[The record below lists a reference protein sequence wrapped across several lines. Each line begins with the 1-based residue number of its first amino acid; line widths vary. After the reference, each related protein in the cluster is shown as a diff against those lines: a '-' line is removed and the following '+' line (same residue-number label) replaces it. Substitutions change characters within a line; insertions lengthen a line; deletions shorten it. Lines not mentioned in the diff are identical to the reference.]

1 MVNEKNVQLI
11 DQNWQFMNESEDKWY
26 DAVVPGSIHLD
37 LFQNQLIPNPFK
49 RDNEKKLQW
58 IGEKNWTYR
67 CDFVPKKGILNKK
80 NQVIYFEGIDTYADI
95 FLNGNKIL
103 TSNNMF
109 HPWEAEIS
117 AFLKDGKNE
126 LEICFRSAIDEVS
139 DQMDQLNYQLPAD
152 NDQAGKTS
160 PFTRKA
166 PYHYGWDWGP
176 CFVTSGIWKQVYICG
191 WDSWYVKH
199 SSIVNTKVTPHLAQ
213 LAMELEVFSE
223 MNENATILIEE
234 PKS

>member
-1 MVNEKNVQLI
+1 MENKNVQLLEK
-11 DQNWQFMNESEDKWY
+11 NWQFKNTIDEKWY

-37 LFQNQLIPNPFK
+37 LFQNQLIQNPFE
-49 RDNEKKLQW
+49 RNNEKKLQW
-58 IGEKNWTYR
+58 IEEKNWTYR
-67 CDFVPKKGILNKK
+67 CEFVPEKGILNKK

-95 FLNGNKIL
+95 FLNGEKIL
-103 TSNNMF
+103 SSNNMF

-117 AFLKDGKNE
+117 DLLKAGVNE
-126 LEICFRSAIDEVS
+126 LIVCLRSSVIEVS

-176 CFVTSGIWKQVYICG
+176 CFVTSGVWKDVILHG
-191 WDSWYVKH
+191 WDSWYVMH
-199 SSIVNTKVTPHLAQ
+199 SSLLTNT
-213 LAMELEVFSE
+213 
-223 MNENATILIEE
+223 IE
-234 PKS
+234 KDSAKL